1 MTGSEE
7 KTEQNECM
15 KKNARASCVK
25 SCFCYMTTASIG
37 RGRCAIYL
45 LVIALVSSLCVV
57 VVHAGTNGGA
67 SVCAGGG
74 GGRFLTTRLRFLTH
88 LFPRKLT
95 SG

>member
-1 MTGSEE
+1 MHEKE
-7 KTEQNECM
+7 KT
-15 KKNARASCVK
+15 RASCVK

-67 SVCAGGG
+67 SVCAGAAR
-74 GGRFLTTRLRFLTH
+74 RFLTTRLRFLTTFF
-88 LFPRKLT
+88 LVN
-95 SG
+95 

>member
-1 MTGSEE
+1 
-7 KTEQNECM
+7 M
-15 KKNARASCVK
+15 KKTARVSSCVK

-67 SVCAGGG
+67 SVCAGAAR
-74 GGRFLTTRLRFLTH
+74 RFLTRLRFLTTFF
-88 LFPRKLT
+88 LVN
-95 SG
+95 

>member
-1 MTGSEE
+1 
-7 KTEQNECM
+7 M

-67 SVCAGGG
+67 SVCAGAAR
-74 GGRFLTTRLRFLTH
+74 RFLTRLRFLTTFF
-88 LFPRKLT
+88 LVN
-95 SG
+95 

>member
-1 MTGSEE
+1 
-7 KTEQNECM
+7 M
-15 KKNARASCVK
+15 KKNARVSSCVK

-67 SVCAGGG
+67 SVCAGAAR
-74 GGRFLTTRLRFLTH
+74 RFLTRLRFLTTFF
-88 LFPRKLT
+88 LVN
-95 SG
+95 